1 MPRAISPAQRAS
13 FFFFFLP
20 TANHASRQ
28 TRFIFI
34 LILLS
39 MWIISAVDKDKVS
52 PDALTPPPL
61 LLHSPVIYLP

>member
-1 MPRAISPAQRAS
+1 VQSALPSVLP
-13 FFFFFLP
+13 FFFLP
-20 TANHASRQ
+20 TMRHAKLD
-28 TRFIFI
+28 FYFI

-39 MWIISAVDKDKVS
+39 SGLFLLPSNKDKVS